1 MRGGRGARGIRL
13 AKVARGTKDSFREGL
28 SEKRQKALSRNCLK
42 FGHIRGGN
50 GGILIPTATEPAPSR
65 SPERTPTAFGRGRK
79 PSKEVPV
86 LDAKFFS
93 GLALG
98 MIAGMLLLDSSKD
111 VKKLVEKGKD
121 AVQEKISEMK
131 KD

>member
-1 MRGGRGARGIRL
+1 M
-13 AKVARGTKDSFREGL
+13 
-28 SEKRQKALSRNCLK
+28 
-42 FGHIRGGN
+42 
-50 GGILIPTATEPAPSR
+50 
-65 SPERTPTAFGRGRK
+65 
-79 PSKEVPV
+79 
-86 LDAKFFS
+86 DAKFFS

-121 AVQEKISEMK
+121 AVKEKISEMK